1 MYTRARSNLPPPAE
15 TRNVLLGRIGRRTH
29 LGFYVLIDYMV
40 LTGFA
45 TAFGAGLFPI
55 FYDRAK
61 DVLPPELSS
70 LPQRTAHGVIV
81 TLLVALNAL
90 YVAAEVYHQIALK
103 DGLLHRMWFG
113 NGSA

>member
-1 MYTRARSNLPPPAE
+1 
-15 TRNVLLGRIGRRTH
+15 
-29 LGFYVLIDYMV
+29 
-40 LTGFA
+40 
-45 TAFGAGLFPI
+45 
-55 FYDRAK
+55 
-61 DVLPPELSS
+61 VLPPELSS